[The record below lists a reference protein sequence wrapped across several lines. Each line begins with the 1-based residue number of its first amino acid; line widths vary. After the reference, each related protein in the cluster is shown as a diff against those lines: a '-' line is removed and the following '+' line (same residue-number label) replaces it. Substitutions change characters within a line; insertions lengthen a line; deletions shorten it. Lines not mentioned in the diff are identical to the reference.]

1 MSVVAPD
8 NVQRTPVTLDGRA
21 GAVEAGTILA
31 SAARTATINGADM
44 TNPGYTGVVVHID
57 ITVNAVACSNVY
69 TIQGK
74 DPVSGT
80 YYTILAS
87 AAKTGVG
94 YTVLTVLPCAT
105 ASANVTINAGIP
117 STWRVICTAGNAN
130 SATYSI
136 GYSYIG

>member
-1 MSVVAPD
+1 MSVVAPA
-8 NVQRTPVTLDGRA
+8 NAERIPVSLDARA
-21 GAVEAGTILA
+21 GIVEAGTVLA
-31 SAARTATINGADM
+31 SAARTATTNGPDM
-44 TNPGYTGVVVHID
+44 TNPGYTGVIVYID
-57 ITVNAVACSNVY
+57 ITVNAVSCSNVY

-80 YYTILAS
+80 YNTILAS
-87 AAKTGVG
+87 VAKTAVG
-94 YTVLTVLPCAT
+94 YTVLTVLPSAT

-117 STWRVICTAGNAN
+117 ATWRVICTAGNAN